1 MCLYDLVKFQA
12 HILYNYKGVEKLND
26 DMKKIFFR
34 SSNKWDPATDML
46 ANEYKLATLNKHE
59 RRKRKYK

>member
-1 MCLYDLVKFQA
+1 MI
-12 HILYNYKGVEKLND
+12 ILYYKGVEKLND
-26 DMKKIFFR
+26 DTKKIFFR

-46 ANEYKLATLNKHE
+46 ANEYKLETLSKHE